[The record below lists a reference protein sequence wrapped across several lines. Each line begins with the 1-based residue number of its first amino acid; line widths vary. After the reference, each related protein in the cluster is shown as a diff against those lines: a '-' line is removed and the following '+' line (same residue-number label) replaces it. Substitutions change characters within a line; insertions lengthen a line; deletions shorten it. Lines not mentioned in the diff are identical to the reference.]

1 MSTTDLPLIA
11 LAFKTLTL
19 LLGGLVTFLAYRA
32 YRRTRADGLWL
43 LAVGFGT
50 VTLGALGAGLL
61 DQLANVDNGLA
72 LTIESGLTAL
82 GFGIIAYSLYR
93 RE

>member
-1 MSTTDLPLIA
+1 MSADLPLVA
-11 LAFKTLTL
+11 LVFKTATL

-32 YRRTRADGLWL
+32 YRRTNADGLWL
-43 LAVGFGT
+43 LALGFGT

-61 DQLANVDNGLA
+61 DQLVEVDAGVA
-72 LTIESGLTAL
+72 LTVESGLTAL